1 MSSAKKTTAAA
12 AEKTDP
18 TDLLDGKTIKDALV
32 RAGLS
37 TKGSV
42 LEMATRL
49 QGHFTSDPEHVKNG
63 SREYDCDV
71 DAGGC
76 GYPFPTNL
84 QTCAF
89 CGRAAD
95 EGDKAPPAPPT
106 PVPTSGIVKASGAA
120 LTEADEQEKKLD
132 YAVERVR
139 VFSREMV
146 GAGWDLGRTIGQIH
160 EQKLYLARRGPDGKP
175 VHPSF
180 EAFCKAEL
188 KMSSVYARNL
198 IDVSTRFTRDQAV
211 SLGTQKLIQIGR
223 VDPGPER
230 DRLLEE
236 APEKTVAEVGREV
249 RTVVAAQPP
258 KEIDRRG
265 APLVG
270 AARQGRKMSIGG
282 KRDLPSAEPTPAI
295 YPPPSTFTRS
305 PVAPFLSDAPAP
317 AEGAPPVEEVVVP
330 PPRRLTLAAEEGTY
344 KVLMYAPRR
353 TPHSKP
359 RAQTLADSPKGRI
372 KMLNDTEI
380 VVVVGKSEKG
390 LWVKLS
396 FLELGSAAKKARRAK
411 AALVRAKKRAAA
423 KDSAES

>member
-1 MSSAKKTTAAA
+1 MSSAKKSAAA

-18 TDLLDGKTIKDALV
+18 TDLLNGETIKDALV

-49 QGHFTSDPEHVKNG
+49 QSHFTSDPEHVKNG

-89 CGRAAD
+89 CGRAAE
-95 EGDKAPPAPPT
+95 EGDKDAPVSPT
-106 PVPTSGIVKASGAA
+106 PIPTSGVVRASGVA
-120 LTEADEQEKKLD
+120 LAEADEQEKKLD

-230 DRLLEE
+230 DRLLKE

-270 AARQGRKMSIGG
+270 AARQGRKMTIGG
-282 KRDLPSAEPTPAI
+282 ARDLPSAEPTPAI
-295 YPPPSTFTRS
+295 YPPPSTFTRA
-305 PVAPFLSDAPAP
+305 PVAPFLSDAPAGGDGP
-317 AEGAPPVEEVVVP
+317 KADEIVVP

-344 KVLMYAPRR
+344 KVLLYAPRK
-353 TPHSKP
+353 TPLSKP

-380 VVVVGKSEKG
+380 VVVVGKSDKG

-396 FLELGSAAKKARRAK
+396 FLELGGAAKKNRRAK
-411 AALVRAKKRAAA
+411 AALVRAKKKAEKEA
-423 KDSAES
+423 AES

>member
-1 MSSAKKTTAAA
+1 MSSTKKTAAA
-12 AEKTDP
+12 VAEKTDP
-18 TDLLDGKTIKDALV
+18 TDLLDGKLIKDGLV

-89 CGRAAD
+89 CGRAAE

-106 PVPTSGIVKASGAA
+106 PVPTSGIVKASGVA
-120 LTEADEQEKKLD
+120 LAEADEQEKKLD
-132 YAVERVR
+132 YAVERAR

-146 GAGWDLGRTIGQIH
+146 GAGWDLGNTIKQIY
-160 EQKLYLARRGPDGKP
+160 EQKLFLARRGKDGAP
-175 VHPSF
+175 VHPTL

-188 KMSSVYARNL
+188 QMTSTYARNL
-198 IDVSTRFTRDQAV
+198 IDVATNFTRAQVV
-211 SLGTQKLIQIGR
+211 SLGTTKLVAIAR

-236 APEKTVAEVGREV
+236 APEKSAAEIGREV

-258 KEIDRRG
+258 KKDRRG
-265 APLVG
+265 QAHG
-270 AARQGRKMSIGG
+270 GGRKMTIGG
-282 KRDLPSAEPTPAI
+282 PRDLPSAEPSPVI
-295 YPPPSTFTRS
+295 YPPPSTFTRA

-317 AEGAPPVEEVVVP
+317 EEGAPPVEEVVVP

>member
-1 MSSAKKTTAAA
+1 MSAKKTAA

-18 TDLLDGKTIKDALV
+18 TDLLDGELIKDALV
-32 RAGLS
+32 RAGLN

-42 LEMATRL
+42 LEMAGRL
-49 QGHFTSDPEHVKNG
+49 QAHLTSDPEHVANG

-89 CGRAAD
+89 CGRAAE

-120 LTEADEQEKKLD
+120 LVNADEQEQKLD

-146 GAGWDLGRTIGQIH
+146 GAGWDLGHTIRAIYDG
-160 EQKLYLARRGPDGKP
+160 KLFLARRGPDGKP
-175 VHPSF
+175 VHASF

-198 IDVSTRFTRDQAV
+198 IDVSTRFTREQCV
-211 SLGTQKLIQIGR
+211 SLGTHKLIQIGR
-223 VDPGPER
+223 VEPGPER
-230 DRLLEE
+230 ERLLEE
-236 APEKTVAEVGREV
+236 APEKSASEVGREV
-249 RTVVAAQPP
+249 RAVVAGQAP
-258 KEIDRRG
+258 KEVDRR
-265 APLVG
+265 
-270 AARQGRKMSIGG
+270 GRKMSIGG
-282 KRDLPSAEPTPAI
+282 KRDQPSAEPAPAI
-295 YPPPSTFTRS
+295 YPPPSTLTRA
-305 PVAPFLSDAPAP
+305 PVAPFLSDAPAGGEAP
-317 AEGAPPVEEVVVP
+317 KAEEIVVP

-344 KVLMYAPRR
+344 KVLLYAPRK
-353 TPHSKP
+353 TPLSKP

-380 VVVVGKSEKG
+380 VVVVGKSDKG

-396 FLELGSAAKKARRAK
+396 FLELGGAAKKARRAK
-411 AALVRAKKRAAA
+411 AALVRAKKKAEA
-423 KDSAES
+423 K

>member
-1 MSSAKKTTAAA
+1 MSSAKKSAAA
-12 AEKTDP
+12 AERKDP
-18 TDLLDGKTIKDALV
+18 TDLLNGETIKDALV

-49 QGHFTSDPEHVKNG
+49 QSHFTSDPEHVKNG

-89 CGRAAD
+89 CGRAAE
-95 EGDKAPPAPPT
+95 EGDKDAPVSPT
-106 PVPTSGIVKASGAA
+106 PIPTSGVVRASGAA
-120 LTEADEQEKKLD
+120 LADADEQEKKLD
-132 YAVERVR
+132 YAVERAR

-146 GAGWDLGRTIGQIH
+146 GAGWDLGNTIKQIY
-160 EQKLYLARRGPDGKP
+160 EQKLFLARRGKDGAP
-175 VHPSF
+175 VHPTL

-188 KMSSVYARNL
+188 QMTSTYARNL
-198 IDVSTRFTRDQAV
+198 IDVATNFTRAQVV
-211 SLGTQKLIQIGR
+211 SLGTTKLVAIAR

-236 APEKTVAEVGREV
+236 APEKSAAEIGREV

-258 KEIDRRG
+258 KKDRRG
-265 APLVG
+265 QTHG
-270 AARQGRKMSIGG
+270 GGRKMTIGG
-282 KRDLPSAEPTPAI
+282 ARDLPSAEPTPAI
-295 YPPPSTFTRS
+295 YPPPSTFTRA

-317 AEGAPPVEEVVVP
+317 EGAPPVEDVVVP

-344 KVLMYAPRR
+344 KVLLYAPRK
-353 TPHSKP
+353 TPLSKP

-380 VVVVGKSEKG
+380 VVVVGKSDKG

-396 FLELGSAAKKARRAK
+396 FLELGGAAKKNRRAK
-411 AALVRAKKRAAA
+411 AALVRAKKKAEKEA
-423 KDSAES
+423 AES

>member
-1 MSSAKKTTAAA
+1 MSSAKKTAAV

-18 TDLLDGKTIKDALV
+18 TDLLDGKLIKDALV

-42 LEMATRL
+42 LEMASRL
-49 QGHFTSDPEHVKNG
+49 QAHFTSDPEHVKNG

-89 CGRAAD
+89 CGRAAE

-106 PVPTSGIVKASGAA
+106 PVPASGIVAAGEGALLDPDA
-120 LTEADEQEKKLD
+120 AEQKLD
-132 YAVERVR
+132 YAVERAR

-146 GAGWDLGRTIGQIH
+146 GAGWDLGHTIRAIYDG
-160 EQKLYLARRGPDGKP
+160 KLFLARRGPDGKP

-198 IDVSTRFTRDQAV
+198 IDIATRFTREQSV
-211 SLGTQKLIQIGR
+211 SLGTQKLIHIGR

-236 APEKTVAEVGREV
+236 APEKSAAEIGREV
-249 RTVVAAQPP
+249 RAVTAAQPP
-258 KEIDRRG
+258 KDVDRR
-265 APLVG
+265 
-270 AARQGRKMSIGG
+270 GRKMSIGG
-282 KRDLPSAEPTPAI
+282 KRDQPSAEPAPAI
-295 YPPPSTFTRS
+295 YPPPSTLTRA
-305 PVAPFLSDAPAP
+305 PVAPFMSAP
-317 AEGAPPVEEVVVP
+317 AEGEAPVEEEIAVP

-380 VVVVGKSEKG
+380 VVTIGKSDKG

-411 AALVRAKKRAAA
+411 AALVRAKKKADAKKAAEPT
-423 KDSAES
+423 S